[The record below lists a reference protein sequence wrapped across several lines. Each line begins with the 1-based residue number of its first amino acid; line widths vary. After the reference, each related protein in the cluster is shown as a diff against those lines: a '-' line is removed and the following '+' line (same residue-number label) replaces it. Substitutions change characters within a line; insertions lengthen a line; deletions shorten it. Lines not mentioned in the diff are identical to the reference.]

1 MLTLMV
7 NPLLDGK
14 DYLMNN
20 IKFYELIDKDNWVW
34 KHLVNLE
41 LSFIPNLH
49 ENISIEEHKY
59 KVINREYVVLNDK
72 SYIEL
77 YLKKIR

>member
-1 MLTLMV
+1 MV
-7 NPLLDGK
+7 DPLLDGK

-20 IKFYELIDKDNWVW
+20 IEFYELIDKDNWVC

-49 ENISIEEHKY
+49 ENIRIEEHKY
-59 KVINREYVVLNDK
+59 KVINREYVVLNDIG
-72 SYIEL
+72 YIEL
-77 YLKKIR
+77 YLEKIK

>member
-1 MLTLMV
+1 MV

-20 IKFYELIDKDNWVW
+20 IEFYELIDKDNWVW

-49 ENISIEEHKY
+49 ENISIKEHKY

-72 SYIEL
+72 NYIEL

>member
-1 MLTLMV
+1 MV

-59 KVINREYVVLNDK
+59 KVINREYVVLNNK

>member
-1 MLTLMV
+1 MV
-7 NPLLDGK
+7 TPLLDGK

-59 KVINREYVVLNDK
+59 KVINREYVVLNNK